1 MRIDAEVLREVAERA
16 AQLVRRFC
24 DVASVEADRSAS
36 GPRYRG
42 EHAHERRFSRTVGA
56 EQPKNPGLE
65 PQREITDGV
74 DRAIAFVQSIDK
86 EFHRRI
92 YTRRRRIVSGGGE
105 GRSKSYP
112 GLQSA
117 RRARYGPPH
126 FLVDDPLLPTGDSQ
140 MIPRLI
146 RWTAPATLTSAML
159 ALTACAGGN
168 WSTVP
173 SAQGS
178 SQIASVGA
186 KSVNQAH
193 IAILNAQPNV
203 TCPKRYLDCD
213 TVSQKHGALLIWCYG
228 PSSDPCSDSDAG
240 EVTWSGVVCL
250 AKGAACKK
258 PIKQLTAA
266 WSGPFK

>member
-1 MRIDAEVLREVAERA
+1 M
-16 AQLVRRFC
+16 
-24 DVASVEADRSAS
+24 
-36 GPRYRG
+36 G
-42 EHAHERRFSRTVGA
+42 
-56 EQPKNPGLE
+56 
-65 PQREITDGV
+65 
-74 DRAIAFVQSIDK
+74 
-86 EFHRRI
+86 RRI
-92 YTRRRRIVSGGGE
+92 FSLTTRYFRQEI
-105 GRSKSYP
+105 
-112 GLQSA
+112 
-117 RRARYGPPH
+117 H
-126 FLVDDPLLPTGDSQ
+126 Q

-168 WSTVP
+168 WSAVP

-178 SQIASVGA
+178 SQIASVG
-186 KSVNQAH
+186 VNQAH

-203 TCPKRYLDCD
+203 TCPKQYLDCD

-250 AKGAACKK
+250 AKGGTCKK

-266 WSGPFK
+266 WSGPFKCKAKDKCKGTYELDTISPGPGLKQTKSYLYKQDIHICASASCEDAYVGLNVGP